1 MVEPLPSHEASAP
14 VAYSPANRKEIRTLS
29 AGVEL
34 LAMVPG
40 WEDMQILEAVARL
53 PMPEQ
58 AGAAEL
64 LSGYSPADLE
74 G

>member
-1 MVEPLPSHEASAP
+1 MVEPLPSHEAA
-14 VAYSPANRKEIRTLS
+14 ARGCFSPANREEIRTLS
-29 AGVEL
+29 ARVEL

-53 PMPEQ
+53 PIPEQ
-58 AGAAEL
+58 AEAAEL
-64 LSGYSPADLE
+64 LSRYSPADFD